1 MNKECKQARNMVG
14 LSIMLL
20 IALLL
25 TLQSCSG
32 PAHCAGNNWA
42 TSCPAYK

>member
-1 MNKECKQARNMVG
+1 MTKIVEKNVAAI
-14 LSIMLL
+14 IM
-20 IALLL
+20 IALFSVILFS
-25 TLQSCSG
+25 SCSG